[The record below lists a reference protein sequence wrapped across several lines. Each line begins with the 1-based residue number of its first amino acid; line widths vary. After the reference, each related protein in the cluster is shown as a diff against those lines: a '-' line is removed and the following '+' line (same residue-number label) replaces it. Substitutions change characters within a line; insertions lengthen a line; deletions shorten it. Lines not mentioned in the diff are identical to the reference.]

1 MILMKIIRRAAF
13 LLGIAVLPA
22 SGHAQTTHNLT
33 VSAEIVPG
41 CRVAG
46 GGPRNNFELGTLNFG
61 VHPAVSREL
70 ATSTFDSRGIA
81 FVCTGRATFTM
92 RIDGGANPDARN
104 TQRNLANGS
113 ARIAY
118 QIFADAA
125 RTQAIGIGQPVEF
138 KQVFGAVTLPG
149 GAVPAGTYTD
159 TLQITLSY

>member
-1 MILMKIIRRAAF
+1 MKIIRCGAF

-41 CRVAG
+41 CSVVG
-46 GGPRNNFELGTLNFG
+46 GGPTNNIDFGRFNFG
-61 VHPAVSREL
+61 THPAVSRERVTAL
-70 ATSTFDSRGIA
+70 FNGSEVQIACTRGLP
-81 FVCTGRATFTM
+81 VTM

-104 TQRNLANGS
+104 TQRNLANGG

-118 QIFADAA
+118 QLFSDAA
-125 RTQAIGIGQPVEF
+125 RTQAIGIGQPVPRG
-138 KQVFGAVTLPG
+138 QVFGALTLPG

-159 TLQITLSY
+159 TVQITLSY